1 MHTLP
6 MYLCTIKKGKVG
18 ATTSSGGIAFFYRD
32 LCNYL
37 VCHHTSNINTNMF
50 VRCRDFDIYELYRG
64 RNSIKIINFVGD
76 VGVMTLQNSKL
87 WIFIERQ

>member
-1 MHTLP
+1 MAHRFFNVRLLIF
-6 MYLCTIKKGKVG
+6 LCVDVG
-18 ATTSSGGIAFFYRD
+18 AKRKYIYMVLMS
-32 LCNYL
+32 
-37 VCHHTSNINTNMF
+37 
-50 VRCRDFDIYELYRG
+50 DIDICMKDSL

>member
-1 MHTLP
+1 MD
-6 MYLCTIKKGKVG
+6 VG
-18 ATTSSGGIAFFYRD
+18 AKRKYICMVLMS
-32 LCNYL
+32 
-37 VCHHTSNINTNMF
+37 
-50 VRCRDFDIYELYRG
+50 DIDICMKDSL